1 MKVIKESNG
10 KHNGEI
16 IYCPVNGCG
25 GPEPCPYCDRNNICY
40 VKNPMWDC
48 NDFAACFGS
57 WEEWEEL

>member
-1 MKVIKESNG
+1 MTIKESNG

-25 GPEPCPYCDRNNICY
+25 GPDPCPYCDRNNICY
-40 VKNPMWDC
+40 INDSMQDC
-48 NDFAACFGS
+48 DDFAACFDS